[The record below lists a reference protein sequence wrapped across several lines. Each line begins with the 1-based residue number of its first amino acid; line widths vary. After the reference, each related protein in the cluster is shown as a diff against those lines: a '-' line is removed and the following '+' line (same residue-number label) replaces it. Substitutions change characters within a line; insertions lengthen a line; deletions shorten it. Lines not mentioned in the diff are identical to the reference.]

1 MIAFTVRILVILF
14 ALAAGACQAA
24 PSSRRSSDSSEL
36 LTLKQKADTAYDEG
50 RLLDAEQLYQRLIER
65 APTNAQVWLRLGNIN
80 LRVDRLEAAV
90 HAYRQ
95 CVSFDNNEVR
105 CWNNLSLAYIQMAA
119 ATLEQGGE
127 QVSDPAKKAQ
137 LEAMHRRVVQT
148 LERDK
153 SEAP

>member
-1 MIAFTVRILVILF
+1 MNLAIARAAVVLL
-14 ALAAGACQAA
+14 ALCSGACHAA
-24 PSSRRSSDSSEL
+24 SRRSADSSEL
-36 LTLKQKADTAYDEG
+36 LALKQKADAAYDEG
-50 RLLDAEQLYQRLIER
+50 RLLDAEQMYQRLIEK

-95 CVSFDNNEVR
+95 CITFDNNEVR
-105 CWNNLSLAYIQMAA
+105 CWNNLSLTYIQMAA
-119 ATLEQGGE
+119 ATLEQGSD
-127 QVSDPAKKAQ
+127 QVSDPTKKEQ
-137 LEAMHRRVVQT
+137 LEAMRRRVVQT

>member
-1 MIAFTVRILVILF
+1 MIVSIARVVAVVLV
-14 ALAAGACQAA
+14 ALCADACHAA
-24 PSSRRSSDSSEL
+24 RRADSSEL

-50 RLLDAEQLYQRLIER
+50 RLLDAEQLYQRLIEK

-95 CVSFDNNEVR
+95 CITFDNNEVR
-105 CWNNLSLAYIQMAA
+105 CWNNLSLTYIQMAA
-119 ATLEQGGE
+119 TTLEQGGE
-127 QVSDPAKKAQ
+127 QVSDPVKKEQ
-137 LEAMHRRVVQT
+137 LETMRRRVVQT

-153 SEAP
+153 QEAP